1 MRLKPSLVIG
11 VMLIVCFATLGAVAF
26 RKTVT
31 PYVSVPEARATTDIV
46 QVYGA
51 IDQAHRKYDKATGE
65 MTFPL
70 TDLKNNT
77 MMVRY
82 RKTIPGNIAQAT
94 HCVATGHW
102 NRDHFDATDLLIKC
116 PSKYQGEKK
125 A

>member
-1 MRLKPSLVIG
+1 LKTSTVIG
-11 VMLIVCFATLGAVAF
+11 LLLIVGFAALGAVAF

-31 PYVSVPEARATTDIV
+31 PYVTVPEAKSSTDVV

-51 IDQAHRKYDKATGE
+51 IDQGHLKYDKQTAE

-77 MMVRY
+77 MSVRY
-82 RKTIPGNIAQAT
+82 SGVRPGNMAQAT
-94 HCVATGHW
+94 HCVATGQW
-102 NRDHFDATDLLIKC
+102 SGDHFEASALLIKC

>member
-1 MRLKPSLVIG
+1 LRTSTVIG
-11 VMLIVCFATLGAVAF
+11 LILIVGFAALGAVAF

-31 PYVSVPEARATTDIV
+31 PYVSVPEAKASQDIV

-51 IDQAHRKYDKATGE
+51 IDQAHLKYDRQTAE
-65 MTFPL
+65 ITFPL

-77 MMVRY
+77 MVVRY
-82 RKTIPGNIAQAT
+82 RGVRPGNMAQAT
-94 HCVATGHW
+94 HCVATGQW
-102 NRDHFDATDLLIKC
+102 RGDHFEATTLLIKC

>member
-1 MRLKPSLVIG
+1 LIIG
-11 VMLIVCFATLGAVAF
+11 VILIAGFAALGAVAF

-31 PYVSVPEARATTDIV
+31 PYDTVPEARAATDVV

-51 IDQAHRKYDKATGE
+51 IDQSHLAYDKSTAE
-65 MTFPL
+65 ITFPL

-77 MMVRY
+77 MLVRY
-82 RKTIPGNIAQAT
+82 KGVRPGNMAQAT
-94 HCVATGHW
+94 HCVATGQW
-102 NRDHFDATDLLIKC
+102 NRDHFEATALLIKC